1 MAGYVPAQPPIF
13 ILGGIM
19 TRKESKQRDRDILM
33 AFNEGCKVNDIAE
46 KFGVSISKVRAVTK
60 KETHEDKQKKYKR
73 MREYKAEGH
82 TMQEVADE
90 FGVAQAT
97 AQYVCK
103 GIAPQKSTP
112 PTNDRGIKGDN
123 EVASFIAERQKGF
136 EYAGNYTGADGTVDL
151 KCKECGSITTRSMI
165 TVRHNNIK
173 CRECERIAKEKQEAN
188 KSVLKWFNGIVADIR
203 KEEKR
208 IKAQEREEA
217 RWHPCAV
224 CGKPTKNKYTCSTK
238 CSTKRNNTR
247 KEQRRRIKI
256 ANALVDEDITLEGL
270 YRRDKGIC
278 ALCGEVCEWDDYEWR
293 GGFKITGN
301 NYPSLDHIIPIAK
314 GGDHSWNN
322 IQLAHRIC
330 NSLKAD
336 KVLA

>member
-19 TRKESKQRDRDILM
+19 THQEKEIR
-33 AFNEGCKVNDIAE
+33 N
-46 KFGVSISKVRAVTK
+46 
-60 KETHEDKQKKYKR
+60 KE
-73 MREYKAEGH
+73 MRLYKAEGH
-82 TMQEVADE
+82 TNKEVAE
-90 FGVAQAT
+90 KFNLTEASAKLI
-97 AQYVCK
+97 CK
-103 GIAPQKSTP
+103 GIAPQKP
-112 PTNDRGIKGDN
+112 KVIPTNKGIIKSDN

-203 KEEKR
+203 KEEKQ
-208 IKAQEREEA
+208 IKAQEEEEA

-224 CGKPTKNKYTCSTK
+224 CGKPTKNKYTCSAK

-247 KEQRRRIKI
+247 KEQQRRIKI

-301 NYPSLDHIIPIAK
+301 NYPSLDHIIPLAK
-314 GGDHSWNN
+314 GGEHSWNN

>member
-1 MAGYVPAQPPIF
+1 MEVELMAGYVPAQPPIF

-19 TRKESKQRDRDILM
+19 THQE
-33 AFNEGCKVNDIAE
+33 
-46 KFGVSISKVRAVTK
+46 
-60 KETHEDKQKKYKR
+60 KETRNKE
-73 MREYKAEGH
+73 MRLYKAEGH
-82 TMQEVADE
+82 TNKEVAE
-90 FGVAQAT
+90 KFNLTEAT
-97 AQYVCK
+97 AKLICK

-112 PTNDRGIKGDN
+112 PTNDRGIKSDN

-165 TVRHNNIK
+165 TVRHKGIK
-173 CRECERIAKEKQEAN
+173 CRECERIAKEKREAN
-188 KSVLKWFNGIVADIR
+188 ESLLKWFNGIVADIR
-203 KEEKR
+203 KEEKQ
-208 IKAQEREEA
+208 IKAQEKEEA
-217 RWHPCAV
+217 KYHPCAV

-247 KEQRRRIKI
+247 KEQQRRIKI

-278 ALCGEVCEWDDYEWR
+278 ALCGEACEWNDYEWR
-293 GGFKITGN
+293 EGFKITGN
-301 NYPSLDHIIPIAK
+301 NYPSLDHIIPLAK
-314 GGDHSWNN
+314 GGEHSWNN

>member
-1 MAGYVPAQPPIF
+1 
-13 ILGGIM
+13 M

-33 AFNEGCKVNDIAE
+33 AFNEGCKVKDIAE
-46 KFGVSISKVRAVTK
+46 MFGVSISKVRVVTK

-73 MREYKAEGH
+73 MREFKAEGH
-82 TMQEVADE
+82 TMQEVADK
-90 FGVAQAT
+90 FDVSQQT

-103 GIAPQKSTP
+103 GIAPQKPTP
-112 PTNDRGIKGDN
+112 PKGKGSGILKDIGD
-123 EVASFIAERQKGF
+123 VKADIERRQPGF
-136 EYAGNYTGADGTVDL
+136 LFAGNYTGADDTVDL
-151 KCKECGSITTRSMI
+151 KCKECGSVTTRSMI

-188 KSVLKWFNGIVADIR
+188 KSVREWFNGIVADIR
-203 KEEKR
+203 KEEKQ
-208 IKAQEREEA
+208 IKKKEKEEA

-247 KEQRRRIKI
+247 KEQQRRIKI
-256 ANALVDEDITLEGL
+256 ANALVDEDITLESL

-278 ALCGEVCEWDDYEWR
+278 ALCGEACEWKDYEWR

-301 NYPSLDHIIPIAK
+301 NYPSVDHIIPLAK
-314 GGDHSWNN
+314 GGEHSWNN